1 MRPSVRHGTLAAL
14 LAMVLPVLPAAA
26 EPVTSADED
35 TDSQRQDDIV
45 VVGKSY
51 GQAVGKTVTPLKDV
65 PNTITVIDQELL
77 QQRNLFTLED
87 ALTVTN
93 GVTITGIGSED
104 PSYLSRGFT
113 INNYLVDGVPTF
125 SFAFPAVVPD
135 LFLYDRVE
143 VLRGPAGLFSGAGNP
158 AGSINLV
165 RKRPLAE
172 RSVSALAGYGSY
184 QNLRAE
190 LDVSTPL
197 DDHSGM
203 RLGAMVQDQDQFFD
217 VAHRYRF
224 AAFGVADTRI
234 GENTTLT
241 VGGNYDLFKPAVQ
254 SGLPGYI
261 GGTDGSDGRLLD
273 VARSTYLGADWNR
286 FRSESWSG
294 FVELAHRVSDRWTL
308 RATGLLTEVDRID
321 IYSYIGNQ
329 PVTPTNG
336 STSHIAYRGDNMM
349 QTRSFDFNGVGSFP
363 AFGRDQTLIL
373 GADYQAST
381 STSDYTRLSNYA
393 RIDVFNPVSPAEP
406 PLNPYGPSPLYP
418 VQGTQGRCRTVPT
431 ECVAQVYGGTQT
443 EVEQYGLYGQM
454 RLSPFAGVTLVG
466 GGRMT
471 WWDTTTT
478 TTRVTAVATYGR
490 DPAAAIAADGVR
502 RERMWERVDPAAVAE
517 RPFRAAAFD
526 DRRWSIVPADDGQLS
541 AADRAGIAGTVWL
554 RTTVD
559 LTPEQAAAGRH
570 IQLGPIGRFD
580 ETYVNGR
587 YVGGG
592 SIDWA
597 WRNYDL
603 PASVLQAG
611 RNVVAIRAV
620 KANGRMAFTNVS
632 NRAIGLADGAVVPL
646 SGPWRYRIG
655 TPVKD
660 DVRVAPAPW
669 EVPNS
674 LTTLYNGMIAPLS
687 GYGVKLAAWY
697 QGESNAGEAGTY
709 RALLRALMADWR
721 STFAAPDLPFLVV
734 QLTAFGKA
742 QTVPTDS
749 GWAALRQA
757 QAGAVAADSHAGLA
771 VTIDVGDRFD
781 IHPAQK
787 KVVGERLARLARVV
801 AYGRGGPRTGPEAS
815 EAVRQGGDVV
825 VRFRNVTGGLQRY
838 GGAGAIGFERCAGT
852 TCSFVDGVVQ
862 GDTIILPG
870 ANRPDVTAIRYAWSD
885 APFVNLFDGADLP
898 AAPFNLPL
906 R

>member
-1 MRPSVRHGTLAAL
+1 MPGIAATLLAGAAPVAAQTAAPSFAHIFADHGVLQRDRPIAVWGTAAAGETVTVRLGERSATAVTRADGTWRAMLPAMKAGGPYTLEVAGRAATAQRLSDIMVGDVFLCGGQSNMEFQVRH
-14 LAMVLPVLPAAA
+14 
-26 EPVTSADED
+26 
-35 TDSQRQDDIV
+35 
-45 VVGKSY
+45 
-51 GQAVGKTVTPLKDV
+51 
-65 PNTITVIDQELL
+65 
-77 QQRNLFTLED
+77 
-87 ALTVTN
+87 
-93 GVTITGIGSED
+93 
-104 PSYLSRGFT
+104 
-113 INNYLVDGVPTF
+113 
-125 SFAFPAVVPD
+125 
-135 LFLYDRVE
+135 
-143 VLRGPAGLFSGAGNP
+143 
-158 AGSINLV
+158 
-165 RKRPLAE
+165 
-172 RSVSALAGYGSY
+172 
-184 QNLRAE
+184 
-190 LDVSTPL
+190 
-197 DDHSGM
+197 
-203 RLGAMVQDQDQFFD
+203 
-217 VAHRYRF
+217 
-224 AAFGVADTRI
+224 
-234 GENTTLT
+234 
-241 VGGNYDLFKPAVQ
+241 
-254 SGLPGYI
+254 
-261 GGTDGSDGRLLD
+261 
-273 VARSTYLGADWNR
+273 
-286 FRSESWSG
+286 
-294 FVELAHRVSDRWTL
+294 
-308 RATGLLTEVDRID
+308 ATGLEVIAAANDADLRF
-321 IYSYIGNQ
+321 
-329 PVTPTNG
+329 VTIPD
-336 STSHIAYRGDNMM
+336 TSRA
-349 QTRSFDFNGVGSFP
+349 VP
-363 AFGRDQTLIL
+363 A
-373 GADYQAST
+373 AD
-381 STSDYTRLSNYA
+381 LPA
-393 RIDVFNPVSPAEP
+393 RAAWRQVSPETVGDASAVCYFMARS
-406 PLNPYGPSPLYP
+406 L
-418 VQGTQGRCRTVPT
+418 RTTEKVPIGFIAS
-431 ECVAQVYGGTQT
+431 EWGGTRI
-443 EVEQYGLYGQM
+443 ESWMSASALGKLPGFGPGL
-454 RLSPFAGVTLVG
+454 
-466 GGRMT
+466 
-471 WWDTTTT
+471 
-478 TTRVTAVATYGR
+478 TAVATYGR